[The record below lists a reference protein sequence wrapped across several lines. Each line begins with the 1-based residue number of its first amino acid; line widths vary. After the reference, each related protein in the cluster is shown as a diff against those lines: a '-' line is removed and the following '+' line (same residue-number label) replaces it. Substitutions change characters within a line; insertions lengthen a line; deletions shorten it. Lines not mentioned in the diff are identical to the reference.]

1 MVRRAEEL
9 LGQIGVRLDV
19 RQNMRHLSTA
29 QVQLVQVA
37 SAIGTGARVLV
48 FDEPTSSL
56 SEPEAQRLFV
66 LIDEL
71 KRRGVTMIYVSHR
84 LPEVFRLCDR
94 MSVLRDGKYV
104 GTLDRAEA
112 TQDKIVQMMI
122 GRSIAEYFPQHLD
135 NEPGEVLLEVRGLTS
150 PGKFREVSF
159 QIRAGEIVGF
169 AGLVGSGR
177 SEIAVA
183 IFGLDKAARG
193 EVLVGGQPLRLGRV
207 REAMRRGIGLV
218 PEDRKRQGLVMGM
231 SGRANFSLALLN
243 PPLRGPMRMSR
254 AGFLRFAA
262 ERRGAEG
269 YFSRLRVKTPSL
281 SAPVQGMSG
290 GNQQKVVL
298 AKWLAREARVLIVD
312 EPTRGVDVGAKAA
325 IHELIDGLARGTD
338 AVKEGLGA
346 GGGNGGGGSPGA
358 GRVGIMLISS
368 ELPEVLNLS
377 TRILVMRE
385 GRLVGELGR
394 KEASQESVLRLMA
407 GVEGEGKAEAQSVRR
422 DATGGE
428 GGTGKA
434 GG

>member
-1 MVRRAEEL
+1 M
-9 LGQIGVRLDV
+9 
-19 RQNMRHLSTA
+19 
-29 QVQLVQVA
+29 
-37 SAIGTGARVLV
+37 
-48 FDEPTSSL
+48 
-56 SEPEAQRLFV
+56 
-66 LIDEL
+66 
-71 KRRGVTMIYVSHR
+71 
-84 LPEVFRLCDR
+84 
-94 MSVLRDGKYV
+94 
-104 GTLDRAEA
+104 
-112 TQDKIVQMMI
+112 
-122 GRSIAEYFPQHLD
+122 
-135 NEPGEVLLEVRGLTS
+135 
-150 PGKFREVSF
+150 
-159 QIRAGEIVGF
+159 
-169 AGLVGSGR
+169 
-177 SEIAVA
+177 
-183 IFGLDKAARG
+183 
-193 EVLVGGQPLRLGRV
+193 LVGGQPLRLGRV

-262 ERRGAEG
+262 ERRGAEE

-281 SAPVQGMSG
+281 SAAVQGMSG
-290 GNQQKVVL
+290 GNQQKVVM
-298 AKWLAREARVLIVD
+298 AKWLARDARVLIVD

-407 GVEGEGKAEAQSVRR
+407 GVEGEGKAEAPSVRR